1 MTGVESQEDTDGEV
15 QLAIFSLDNEEFAVE
30 SNQVRE
36 IIPMG
41 EITRIPRAPPIVKGI
56 INLRGEITTV
66 ISLRRWFGLK
76 ETVEDEELVPNNRD
90 SLNALEALI

>member
-66 ISLRRWFGLK
+66 ISLRMRFGLK
-76 ETVEDEELVPNNRD
+76 EKVEDEELVPNNCD